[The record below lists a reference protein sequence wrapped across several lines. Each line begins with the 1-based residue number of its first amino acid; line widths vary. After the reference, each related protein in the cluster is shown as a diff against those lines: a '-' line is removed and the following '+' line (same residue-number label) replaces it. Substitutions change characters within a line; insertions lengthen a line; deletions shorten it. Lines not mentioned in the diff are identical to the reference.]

1 MRTFLVV
8 GILGLGLS
16 GCKLGP
22 DYQRPPVEVP
32 ADWRWKHAEPRDS
45 VPRDGWWRVFED
57 PDLDALQGMAESGN
71 LDLKAAMARVDQ
83 ARATARIEKA
93 DFYPTLN
100 GSAGWS
106 RYRTSAN
113 MPSPVGFPLPSF
125 TLGQFQMP
133 LDLSYEVDLWGRV
146 RRSFEGA
153 QNLAIGAEA
162 ARQALLLTLQADV
175 ALGYFTVQSVDRE
188 IGLLERTVG
197 LRQEALSIF
206 RQRLQA
212 GMLTDYE
219 VQRGQVE
226 VSTAQAD
233 LEASRRVRAQVFN
246 RLSVLCGRPPAM
258 FEVSI
263 GNGVPRL
270 PQIAPDL
277 PSSLLERR
285 PDVAEAERALA
296 ARMAQIGVA
305 KAAFFPSVRL
315 TASGGLL
322 SGELSDLF
330 QWESRTWG
338 FGPSISM
345 PLFAGGRNKADLAKA
360 KAAYEE
366 AVMVYRQRILVAF
379 GEVEDALSAIQFLAK
394 ENESRQAAAEA
405 ATAAARQSFS
415 RYQAGSVNF
424 LEVVDADQAR
434 LSSLLAEERGKREA
448 ILATVRLLKALGG
461 GWTE

>member
-1 MRTFLVV
+1 MRTYLIV
-8 GILGLGLS
+8 GILGLGMA
-16 GCKLGP
+16 GCQLGP

-45 VPRDGWWRVFED
+45 VPRDGWWQVFQE
-57 PDLDALQGMAESGN
+57 PELDGLQRLAESGN
-71 LDLKAAMARVDQ
+71 LDLKAAMARVEQ
-83 ARATARIEKA
+83 ARATARMEKA
-93 DFYPTLN
+93 DLFPTLN
-100 GSAGWS
+100 ASAGWS

-125 TLGQFQMP
+125 TMQQFQTP
-133 LDLSYEVDLWGRV
+133 LDLSYEIDLWGRV

-153 QNLAIGAEA
+153 RNLAIGAEA
-162 ARQALLLTLQADV
+162 ARQALLLNLQAEV
-175 ALGYFTVQSVDRE
+175 ALAYFTLQSVDRE

-197 LRQEALSIF
+197 VRREALSIF

-226 VSTAQAD
+226 VSTAEAD
-233 LEASRRVRAQVFN
+233 LEAARRVRAQVFN
-246 RLSVLCGRPPAM
+246 RLSVLCGRPPSL
-258 FEVSI
+258 FEATI
-263 GNGVPRL
+263 GSGSLRL
-270 PQIAPDL
+270 PQIAADL

-285 PDVAEAERALA
+285 PDVAEAERILA
-296 ARMAQIGVA
+296 AKMAQIGVA
-305 KAAFFPSVRL
+305 KAAFFPSIRL

-322 SGELSDLF
+322 SGDLTDLF
-330 QWESRTWG
+330 QWESRTWA
-338 FGPSISM
+338 FGPNISV

-366 AVMVYRQRILVAF
+366 AVMSYRQRILVAF

-394 ENESRQAAAEA
+394 ENEARQAAAAA
-405 ATAAARQSFS
+405 ATAAAQQSFS

-424 LEVVDADQAR
+424 LEVVDAEQAR
-434 LSSLLAEERGKREA
+434 LASLLAEERGRREA
-448 ILATVRLLKALGG
+448 VLATVRLLKALGG